1 MLQISDVPANTNHSA
16 VYITYT
22 NLKLY
27 VINGM
32 LILNYIL
39 IPIHLF

>member
-1 MLQISDVPANTNHSA
+1 MLQISDVPANTNHS
-16 VYITYT
+16 YT

-27 VINGM
+27 VINRI
-32 LILNYIL
+32 LILNSIL